1 MSTKGEFLGQGVVT
15 LVGTGE
21 FTGKQRQVALLTED
35 EGDGS
40 YVGVVFLESHFFQ
53 EYFKGEGKGTFSSLG
68 KKATGAVPVR
78 VSGLRRYP
86 YTERPNH
93 WPQFVLPGEDTE
105 PLRAIMQASADAY
118 ESGTPIG
125 QEPIHEVIEDEQGR
139 PQEFHPADKDHD
151 GRVSPKEQRQYDREQ
166 SKK

>member
-1 MSTKGEFLGQGVVT
+1 MAKGEFLGQGVVT

-35 EGDGS
+35 TGDGS

-53 EYFKGEGKGTFSSLG
+53 EYFKGEGKGQFSSLG
-68 KKATGAVPVR
+68 KTATGAVPVR
-78 VSGLRRYP
+78 VAGLRRYP
-86 YTERPNH
+86 YTERPNY

-118 ESGTPIG
+118 QSGTPIG
-125 QEPIHEVIEDEQGR
+125 QEPVHEVIQDPETGEQS
-139 PQEFHPADKDHD
+139 FDPADTNKDGIVD
-151 GRVSPKEQRQYDREQ
+151 KAERKAAKKKE
-166 SKK
+166 